1 LFAQFFLRSFE
12 PLLILNAQNISK
24 RFGAQPLFRDIS
36 LTIND
41 GDRIALIGPNG
52 AGKSTFLKIL
62 AGDVSPDTGEV
73 STRKRARV
81 TYIAQE
87 SAFAAGATVRSVLEA
102 ALERAKVPEAN
113 REQRLREAFGRAG
126 FESLDDE
133 AAAYSGG
140 WRKRLAIVEA
150 AVQQPD
156 VLLLDEPTNH
166 LDLAGIEWLEEMLRS
181 ASFASI
187 VVSHDRYFLE
197 GVANETAE
205 LSKAY
210 PDGMLRFAGAYST
223 FLEKKSEYLT
233 AEGKR
238 QEALENRVRIETD
251 WLRRGPKARTTK
263 SKARIDSATAM
274 IGELQGMRQRS
285 SSSTAGIDF
294 SASDRKTKRL
304 AIIDGITYG
313 FDGKTLFSDL
323 SFAVTAGMR
332 VGVVGPNGS
341 GKTTLL
347 KLVSGQLT
355 PQVGTVERAPA
366 LRVVY
371 FEQNREIDPTLT
383 LRRALAPHSDSVVYN
398 GNVLHVASWANR
410 FLFTGE
416 QLNQPVERLSG
427 GERARVLI
435 ARLMLEPA
443 DLLLLD
449 EPTNDLDI
457 PTLEILE
464 EALLE
469 YPGALMLVTHD
480 RYMLDR
486 VSNVVLGLDGTGNA
500 GSFAD
505 YGQWEE
511 WQRELR
517 KPKAVPG
524 AQGAGNP
531 AGNGAGNG
539 NGAGGGSAG
548 GGKKKKLS
556 YMEQREWDTMEER
569 LEQAEA
575 LVAEK
580 QAVLHDPTVAT
591 DPVKLS
597 AALDAANV
605 AQEAVDTLYERW
617 GELGAK
623 QA

>member
-1 LFAQFFLRSFE
+1 
-12 PLLILNAQNISK
+12 
-24 RFGAQPLFRDIS
+24 
-36 LTIND
+36 
-41 GDRIALIGPNG
+41 
-52 AGKSTFLKIL
+52 
-62 AGDVSPDTGEV
+62 
-73 STRKRARV
+73 
-81 TYIAQE
+81 
-87 SAFAAGATVRSVLEA
+87 
-102 ALERAKVPEAN
+102 
-113 REQRLREAFGRAG
+113 
-126 FESLDDE
+126 
-133 AAAYSGG
+133 
-140 WRKRLAIVEA
+140 
-150 AVQQPD
+150 
-156 VLLLDEPTNH
+156 
-166 LDLAGIEWLEEMLRS
+166 
-181 ASFASI
+181 
-187 VVSHDRYFLE
+187 
-197 GVANETAE
+197 
-205 LSKAY
+205 
-210 PDGMLRFAGAYST
+210 
-223 FLEKKSEYLT
+223 
-233 AEGKR
+233 
-238 QEALENRVRIETD
+238 
-251 WLRRGPKARTTK
+251 
-263 SKARIDSATAM
+263 
-274 IGELQGMRQRS
+274 
-285 SSSTAGIDF
+285 
-294 SASDRKTKRL
+294 
-304 AIIDGITYG
+304 
-313 FDGKTLFSDL
+313 
-323 SFAVTAGMR
+323 
-332 VGVVGPNGS
+332 
-341 GKTTLL
+341 
-347 KLVSGQLT
+347 LT

-398 GNVLHVASWANR
+398 GNVLHVASWATR

>member
-1 LFAQFFLRSFE
+1 M
-12 PLLILNAQNISK
+12 LILNAQSITK

-36 LTIND
+36 LTVND

-52 AGKSTFLKIL
+52 AGKSTLLKIL
-62 AGDVSPDTGEV
+62 SGEVEPDSGEV
-73 STRKRARV
+73 STRKRARM

-87 SAFAAGATVRSVLEA
+87 SAFPAGATVRTVLDA
-102 ALERAKVPEAN
+102 ALQRAGVGEGEREG
-113 REQRLREAFGRAG
+113 RIREAFGRAG
-126 FESLDDE
+126 FASLDDE
-133 AAAYSGG
+133 AQAYSGG

-150 AVQQPD
+150 AIQRPD
-156 VLLLDEPTNH
+156 ILLLDEPTNH
-166 LDLAGIEWLEEMLRS
+166 LDLAGISWLEEMLRT
-181 ASFASI
+181 AEFACI

-205 LSKAY
+205 LSRAY

-223 FLEKKSEYLT
+223 FLEKKQEYLL

-263 SKARIDSATAM
+263 SKARIDAANEL
-274 IGELQGMRQRS
+274 IGELGAMRSRGATGS
-285 SSSTAGIDF
+285 AGIDF
-294 SASDRKTKRL
+294 SATDRKTKRL
-304 AIIDGITYG
+304 AIIDSLTYG
-313 FDGKTLFSDL
+313 FDGRTLFRDL

-332 VGVVGPNGS
+332 VGLVGPNGA

-347 KLVSGQLT
+347 RLISGQLP
-355 PQVGTVERAPA
+355 PQGGAVERASA

-371 FEQNREIDPTLT
+371 FEQNREIDGAQT
-383 LRRALAPHSDSVVYN
+383 LRRALAPDSDSVVYN
-398 GNVLHVASWANR
+398 GKVLHVASWAAR

-469 YPGALMLVTHD
+469 YPGAMILVTHD

-486 VSNVVLGLDGTGNA
+486 VSNVVLGLDGMGGA
-500 GSFAD
+500 SSFAD

-511 WQRELR
+511 WQRASR
-517 KPKAVPG
+517 TPKPPSSA
-524 AQGAGNP
+524 A
-531 AGNGAGNG
+531 NGSSTNG
-539 NGAGGGSAG
+539 NSSSS
-548 GGKKKKLS
+548 KKKKLS
-556 YMEQREWDTMEER
+556 YLEQRDWETIEAR
-569 LEQAEA
+569 IEQAEA
-575 LVAEK
+575 EAAAK
-580 QAVLHDPTVAT
+580 QARLEDPAVAV
-591 DPVKLS
+591 DAGQLQ
-597 AALDAANV
+597 AAIAEAAA
-605 AQEAVDTLYERW
+605 AQEAVDSLYERW

>member
-1 LFAQFFLRSFE
+1 M
-12 PLLILNAQNISK
+12 LILNAQSITK

-36 LTIND
+36 LTVSD

-52 AGKSTFLKIL
+52 AGKSTLLKIL
-62 AGDVSPDTGEV
+62 SGEIEPDAGEI
-73 STRKRARV
+73 STRKRARI

-87 SAFAAGATVRSVLEA
+87 SAFPAEATVRSVLHT
-102 ALERAKVPEAN
+102 ALARAGAGEGEREGRV
-113 REQRLREAFGRAG
+113 REAFGRAG
-126 FESLDDE
+126 FASLDDR
-133 AAAYSGG
+133 AGDYSGG

-150 AVQQPD
+150 AIQQPD
-156 VLLLDEPTNH
+156 ILLLDEPTNH

-197 GVANETAE
+197 GIANETAE
-205 LSKAY
+205 LSRAY
-210 PDGMLRFAGAYST
+210 PDGMLRFSGAYST
-223 FLEKKSEYLT
+223 FLEKKAEHLA

-238 QEALENRVRIETD
+238 QEALENRVRIETE

-263 SKARIDSATAM
+263 SKARIDNANAL
-274 IGELQGMRQRS
+274 IGELGAMRARS
-285 SSSTAGIDF
+285 ATGTVSIDF

-304 AIIDGITYG
+304 AIIDSLTYG
-313 FDGKTLFSDL
+313 YDGRTLFTDL

-347 KLVSGQLT
+347 RLVSGELA
-355 PQVGTVERAPA
+355 PRSGTVERATA

-371 FEQNREIDPTLT
+371 FEQNRELDGSQT

-398 GNVLHVASWANR
+398 GTVLHVASWAAR

-435 ARLMLEPA
+435 AKLMLEPA

-486 VSNVVLGLDGTGNA
+486 VSNVVLGLDGTGGA

-505 YGQWEE
+505 YLQWEE
-511 WQRELR
+511 WQRESR
-517 KPKAVPG
+517 APKAG
-524 AQGAGNP
+524 AP
-531 AGNGAGNG
+531 APAAPATAAN
-539 NGAGGGSAG
+539 
-548 GGKKKKLS
+548 GKKKKLS
-556 YMEQREWDTMEER
+556 YLEQREWETIEARIEA
-569 LEQAEA
+569 AEHA
-575 LVAEK
+575 ASEK
-580 QAVLHDPTVAT
+580 EARLHDPAVAT
-591 DPVKLS
+591 NAARLQAAMVES
-597 AALDAANV
+597 AAAQDAVHA
-605 AQEAVDTLYERW
+605 LYERW

-623 QA
+623 QG

>member
-1 LFAQFFLRSFE
+1 M
-12 PLLILNAQNISK
+12 LILNAQSITK

-36 LTIND
+36 LTVND

-52 AGKSTFLKIL
+52 AGKSTLLKIL
-62 AGDVSPDTGEV
+62 SGEIDPDTGEV
-73 STRKRARV
+73 SLRKRARV
-81 TYIAQE
+81 VYIAQE
-87 SAFAAGATVRSVLEA
+87 SSFAAGATVRSVLEGSLA
-102 ALERAKVPEAN
+102 QAGVAEGEREG
-113 REQRLREAFGRAG
+113 RIREAFGRAG
-126 FESLDDE
+126 FASLDDE

-166 LDLAGIEWLEEMLRS
+166 LDIAGIAWLEEMLRT

-197 GVANETAE
+197 GIANETAE
-205 LSKAY
+205 LSRAY
-210 PDGMLRFAGAYST
+210 PDGMLRFSGTYST
-223 FLEKKSEYLT
+223 FLEKKSEYLA
-233 AEGKR
+233 AEGRR
-238 QEALENRVRIETD
+238 QESLENRVRIETE

-263 SKARIDSATAM
+263 SKARIDHANAL
-274 IGELQGMRQRS
+274 IGELGDMRTRS
-285 SSSTAGIDF
+285 ATSTAGIDF

-304 AIIDGITYG
+304 VIIDGLTYG
-313 FDGKTLFSDL
+313 FDGRTLFNNL

-347 KLVSGQLT
+347 RLVNGDLA
-355 PQVGTVERAPA
+355 PLGGTVERANS

-371 FEQNREIDPTLT
+371 FEQNRELDGSQT
-383 LRRALAPHSDSVVYN
+383 LRRALAPDSDSVVYN
-398 GNVLHVASWANR
+398 GKVLHVASWAAR

-486 VSNVVLGLDGTGNA
+486 VSNVVLGLDGAGGA

-511 WQRELR
+511 WQRASR
-517 KPKAVPG
+517 APKTASTPP
-524 AQGAGNP
+524 P
-531 AGNGAGNG
+531 AG
-539 NGAGGGSAG
+539 SAP
-548 GGKKKKLS
+548 GKKKKLS
-556 YMEQREWDTMEER
+556 YLEQRDWETIEVRIEE
-569 LEQAEA
+569 AESLA
-575 LVAEK
+575 AEK
-580 QAVLHDPTVAT
+580 QALLHDPAVAT
-591 DPVKLS
+591 DAVRLH
-597 AALDAANV
+597 AAMEEAAA
-605 AQEAVDTLYERW
+605 AQEAVDALYERW

-623 QA
+623 QG